1 MILEKIVNRARIL
14 FLLSSMLLLTACSAI
29 VADNSCGENNLSVE
43 EMRKTFVVGKNLESA
58 LNKLGAE
65 VIVVAR
71 SGQDLGD
78 YGISYSHAGFMVKEK
93 TGWNV
98 YHLLN
103 ECPSSLGGLYQ
114 EGLGDFVV
122 PAIINEKRL
131 SIDSKR
137 DQDSAPV
144 AANLTFAY
152 AIPPVKVQRALQSL
166 LLNKSIRNSVF
177 ERNYSAVAHPYNL
190 INQNSN
196 GWLLEL
202 YALAEAQTEG
212 VKLKDREDAH
222 KWLQENGYQGTELPA
237 SILKQRLAAMVVGN
251 ISLKGHATGDRYQG
265 KLLIN
270 SGDSVLH
277 YIAGKN
283 PLLNCERYVN
293 SAESQAGDYCELSLL
308 R

>member
-1 MILEKIVNRARIL
+1 MMIFNRLLQKIRA
-14 FLLSSMLLLTACSAI
+14 FLLLGSLLLLTACSTI

-65 VIVVAR
+65 VVVMAR

-78 YGISYSHAGFMVKEK
+78 YGIDYSHAGFMVKEK

-103 ECPSSLGGLYQ
+103 ECPSSFGGLYE

-122 PAIINEKRL
+122 PAIMNEKRL
-131 SIDSKR
+131 AIENKALGVSK
-137 DQDSAPV
+137 DKGD
-144 AANLTFAY
+144 LIFAY
-152 AIPPVKVQRALQSL
+152 VIPPIKVQRALKGL
-166 LLNKSIRNSVF
+166 LGDKDIRNSVF
-177 ERNYSAVAHPYNL
+177 ERNYSAVAHPFNQL
-190 INQNSN
+190 NQNSN

-212 VKLKDREDAH
+212 IKLKGREDAH
-222 KWLQENGYQGTELPA
+222 KWLQQNDYQGTELPA
-237 SILKQRLAAMVVGN
+237 SILKQRLAAMIVGN
-251 ISLKGHATGDRYQG
+251 ISLKGHTTSDRYQG

-270 SGDSVLH
+270 SGDSVLN

-283 PLLNCERYVN
+283 PLLNCDRYFN
-293 SAESQAGDYCELSLL
+293 STQSAVGEYCELKLEH
-308 R
+308 